1 MFDWENKI
9 KKLNEYNIAFEIKQG
24 YYHISIS
31 YNPNWSILLPENKD
45 IYVEERNGI
54 HHYIALIDKINIDDI
69 FKCIDETINYNK
81 DFEKK
86 LALFK
91 EKTEELQE
99 IFARE
104 EYNKLTTIEFTF
116 PPQKK
121 SKTKKQETKKKQVK
135 DNKKNQ
141 LETINKEETTEQK
154 KEEILIMK
162 DGEYIEELE
171 RK

>member
-1 MFDWENKI
+1 MVYI
-9 KKLNEYNIAFEIKQG
+9 Q
-24 YYHISIS
+24 
-31 YNPNWSILLPENKD
+31 NKD

-54 HHYIALIDKINIDDI
+54 HHYIALIDQINIDDI

-81 DFEKK
+81 DLEKK

-91 EKTEELQE
+91 EKTKELQE

-104 EYNKLTTIEFTF
+104 EYNKLTTIKFTF

-121 SKTKKQETKKKQVK
+121 SKIKKLETKKEKVK
-135 DNKKNQ
+135 DNKKKQ